1 MVANRSQDADGPVEV
16 DVLVVG
22 AGAAGMTAALVGALE
37 GLDVLLCEKS
47 AQVGGTTATSA
58 GTIWVPGT
66 RQAREAGFT
75 DGIDDARRYL
85 DAVIGT
91 ALDDRREAFLQT
103 GPQVVDY
110 LDRNSDVK
118 FAPYARHPDYLAN
131 LPGATVAGR
140 PLAPLPFDGR
150 LLGADF
156 ALVRPPIGEFMALG
170 GMIIGR
176 DDIEPLARPLSSL
189 AALRA
194 AASLLWRHATDR
206 LRHRRGTRLLMG
218 NALVARLFY
227 SLRRNRVP
235 IWLNASLR
243 ELTVS
248 AGRVRGAVIAVHG
261 QPRQVNAR
269 CAVVLATGGFGGSVE
284 RLNDHVTPPLAH
296 AVAFAGAE
304 GDGARIARAAGA
316 SVEEDHACP
325 AFWTP
330 VSDTGWL
337 DGGCG
342 AFPHLSLDR
351 AKPGLIA
358 VNAAGRRFVDEA
370 VSYHEFVRG
379 MHRSHASVPTVP
391 AWLVCDRAFIEKYGL
406 GRVPPGRRSWRR
418 FIASG
423 YLIEAGSLEALADK
437 IGVDAA
443 GLRDTVQRH
452 NRSAETGDDQEFG
465 KGSTD
470 FDRHN
475 GDPQHAP
482 NPCLGPIAHPP
493 YYAMAVYPSTLGSSV
508 GLRADADGR
517 VLTATGEP
525 IAGLF
530 VCGNDMASIMRGNYP
545 GPGITLGPA
554 LVFAY
559 RAAMAIAERRTSNA
573 PATPAAASRL

>member
-1 MVANRSQDADGPVEV
+1 MVANRSQEADSPVEV

-47 AQVGGTTATSA
+47 AQVGGTSATSA

-91 ALDDRREAFLQT
+91 AADDRRKAFLQT
-103 GPQVVDY
+103 GPDVVDY
-110 LDRNSDVK
+110 LDRKSDVK

-176 DDIEPLARPLSSL
+176 DDIEPLARPLSSV

-358 VNAAGRRFVDEA
+358 VNAAGWRFVDEA

-379 MHRSHASVPTVP
+379 MHRSHASVPTIP
-391 AWLVCDRAFIEKYGL
+391 AWLICDRAFIEKYGL

-423 YLIEAGSLEALADK
+423 YLIEASSLDALAGK

-530 VCGNDMASIMRGNYP
+530 VCGNDMASIMRGHYP

-559 RAAMAIAERRTSNA
+559 RAAMAIAERKTSKA
-573 PATPAAASRL
+573 PATPVAASRL